1 MKMFLFWVLVTVSS
15 FSQELLKKEVSNFVG
30 VDVFENFYY
39 LKNNTLYK
47 SSLENNYQN
56 LNYGKPDVID
66 ISNPMQVLVFYQNF
80 NTVVFLDN
88 QLNYISEVP
97 VPFGVSLIA
106 NAGKD
111 KLWLYNKLQSTLSIY
126 NYHTKKTSNTSLP
139 NVKNTTK
146 LSSDLNS
153 AYILDKN
160 NIWSRYNFLAQKQ
173 EAKQVKQQLLSIS
186 LRNLYA
192 INQQQL
198 WFQDNMVLK
207 LPTAVSAFEVVN
219 NQCYYLSENAIY
231 RITIAKN

>member
-88 QLNYISEVP
+88 HLNYISEVP

-126 NYHTKKTSNTSLP
+126 NYYTKKTSNTSLP